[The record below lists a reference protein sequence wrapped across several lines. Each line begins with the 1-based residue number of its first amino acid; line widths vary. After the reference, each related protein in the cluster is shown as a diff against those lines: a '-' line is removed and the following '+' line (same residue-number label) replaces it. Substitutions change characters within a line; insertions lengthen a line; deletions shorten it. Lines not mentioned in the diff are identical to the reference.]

1 MMRYTPQSTSQ
12 QGMILVSIIGIMLFL
27 GLILIGVFSLATSNL
42 VRSKGRIL
50 QLESQYAAESGADS
64 AIAVLNSGNTT
75 YTGTTSEVEVLN
87 TGQYRAT
94 YTVSVAAGSSAK
106 ERQLTAIGRIYSPS
120 NATTAKYVRSIRVTT
135 QQSSTNSASSIVSR
149 NILALDSG
157 VKNVYARDLTV
168 NGFINMAKNT
178 TNLVAQNIVVAGKN
192 TGASNCS
199 IGGTGNLVKPSSFSD
214 PTQTRTNITMSF
226 NNCITPPGNSSNTD
240 FNVSANQNNVA
251 TVQSTYIPVSQYMD
265 SSYTN
270 SPSGCGDWTSGGT
283 TRTIPATTG
292 SKQTHYPDAGSTISS
307 SCGTNGDVDLSSNTY
322 NITDNAHIRANLCAA
337 SACNPSFYNPD
348 PTIKFIFVEGSINFG
363 SVQTLAGSGPIAI
376 ISYGADPSS
385 KTSVCPYG
393 GSAYIGNSANTAAP
407 ALYML
412 ATNGICLDK
421 TKFSASPA
429 LGGIGGKNIYIST
442 NPGSPFDLT
451 LDPNFPTGLIPI
463 DLAWRAVR
471 YLRL

>member
-1 MMRYTPQSTSQ
+1 MIKLTHQQASQ

-64 AIAVLNSGNTT
+64 AIAVLNSGNDT
-75 YTGTTSEVEVLN
+75 YTGTPTEVQVLN
-87 TGQYRAT
+87 TGQYKAT
-94 YTVSVAAGSSAK
+94 YSVAVAAGSTPK
-106 ERQLTAIGRIYSPS
+106 ERQLTAVGRIYSPS
-120 NATTAKYVRSIRVTT
+120 TASTAKYVRTIRVTT
-135 QQSSTNSASSIVSR
+135 QRSSTSAASSIVSR
-149 NILALDSG
+149 NILALNSG
-157 VKNVYARDLTV
+157 IKNVFARDLTV
-168 NGFINMAKNT
+168 NGYINMAKNT
-178 TNLVAQNIVVAGKN
+178 TNIVAQNITVAGKN
-192 TGASNCS
+192 TGSSNCS
-199 IGGTGNLVKPSSFSD
+199 IGGSGNLVKPSSFND
-214 PTQTRTNITMSF
+214 PAQTKTNITMAF
-226 NNCITPPGNSSNTD
+226 NNCITPPGNSSNTN
-240 FNVSANQNNVA
+240 FNVLANQNNVP

-270 SPSGCGDWTSGGT
+270 SPSGCADWTTGGT
-283 TRTIPATTG
+283 TRNIPASAG
-292 SKQTHYPDAGSTISS
+292 SKQTHYPDSGSTISA
-307 SCGTNGDVDLSSNTY
+307 SCGTSGDINLGSNTY
-322 NITDNAHIRANLCAA
+322 NITDNAHIRASLCAA
-337 SACNPSFYNPD
+337 AACNPSFYNPN

-376 ISYGADPSS
+376 VSYGADPSS

-393 GSAYIGNSANTAAP
+393 GSTYIGNSGTTAAP

>member
-1 MMRYTPQSTSQ
+1 MKQPTAPHNNQ

-27 GLILIGVFSLATSNL
+27 GLILIGVFSLASSNL
-42 VRSKGRIL
+42 VRAKGRIL
-50 QLESQYAAESGADS
+50 QLESQYAAESGADA
-64 AIAVLNSGNTT
+64 AIAVLNSGNTA
-75 YTGTTSEVEVLN
+75 YTGTTSEVQVLN

-94 YTVSVAAGSSAK
+94 YTVSVAAGTTTK
-106 ERQLTAIGRIYSPS
+106 ERQLTAVGRVYSPS
-120 NATTAKYVRSIRVTT
+120 TATTAKYVRSIRVTT
-135 QQSSTNSASSIVSR
+135 QQSSTSTASSIVSR

-178 TNLVAQNIVVAGKN
+178 TNLVAQNITVAGKN
-192 TGASNCS
+192 TGSTDCS

-214 PTQTRTNITMSF
+214 PNQTKTNITTAF

-240 FNVSANQNNVA
+240 FNVLANQNSVA

-265 SSYTN
+265 STYTN
-270 SPSGCGDWTSGGT
+270 SPSGCGDWTAAGPT
-283 TRTIPATTG
+283 LNIPATLG
-292 SKQTHYPDAGSTISS
+292 SKQTQYPDSGSGIST
-307 SCGTNGDVDLSSNTY
+307 SCGTNGDVNLGSNTY

-337 SACNPSFYNPD
+337 SACNPIFNNPTT
-348 PTIKFIFVEGSINFG
+348 TIKFIFVEGDVNFG

-376 ISYGADPSS
+376 ISYGADPASHVS
-385 KTSVCPYG
+385 TCPYG
-393 GSAYIGNSANTAAP
+393 GSAYIGNSGSTSAP

-421 TKFSASPA
+421 TKFSSSPA

-451 LDPNFPTGLIPI
+451 LDPNFPTAQIPI